1 MSRWGKGGVLVSQQ
15 IRQMIDASRIS
26 SSIGMDLHE
35 HVQPSSIVFPVGEI
49 AWEMKGVVLPRDG
62 EKVVDIIEKFKVPHV
77 KPLDLRNGTILEK
90 GRTYIIKAGVK
101 LRLDKGLLAEA
112 SPKSSIGRVDLHTR
126 VVTDCSSK
134 FDTIPDGYEGDVYL
148 YVVSNSFRIYIETGI
163 ALTQVLFRVGNP
175 ALDPLETKMASEV
188 HNFFRNRSGKVTS
201 ARVDPTVPG
210 ALMTV
215 DLQNHDVVGYFAKD
229 THTPLF
235 LNRKDNPT
243 SEFWE
248 EIPKPKDGA
257 LHMPQGKFGIFV
269 TKEHVSFPPFVPSRL
284 LDSRKEAKQMEPGY
298 SGVMMIYD
306 PSAGEFRAHY
316 AGFFDP
322 GWGCNFKK
330 VIGDDGK
337 ESFVRVKGKLWGA
350 GVLEIRSFE
359 KDRIIRDGDP
369 ICRIVYE
376 RLMDIPD
383 FLYATT
389 GSGSN
394 YGIQTGPRLSKFFK

>member
-1 MSRWGKGGVLVSQQ
+1 MTRWGKGGVLVSQM
-15 IRQMIDASRIS
+15 IRGMIDAGRIS
-26 SSIGMDLHE
+26 SDLDLHP
-35 HVQPSSIVFPVGEI
+35 HVQPSSIDFPVGDI
-49 AWEMKGVVLPRDG
+49 AWEMRGVVLPRKG
-62 EKVVDIIEKFKVPHV
+62 EKIIDLVEKFKVPFV
-77 KPLDLRNGTILEK
+77 KPLDLGSGAILEK
-90 GRTYIIKAGVK
+90 GRTYLVRSAVK
-101 LRLDKGLLAEA
+101 VKLDKGVLAEA

-126 VVTDCSSK
+126 VVCDGSCK
-134 FDTIPDGYEGDVYL
+134 FDTIEDGYEGYIYL
-148 YVVSNSFRIYIETGI
+148 YVVSNSFRIHLEKGI
-163 ALTQVLFRVGNP
+163 PLTQVLFRVGNP
-175 ALDPLETKMASEV
+175 VLDPIETKMASEV
-188 HNFFRNRSGKVTS
+188 HGFFRSNSGEALT
-201 ARVDPTVPG
+201 ARVDHQVPG

-215 DLQNHDVVGYFAKD
+215 DLTGHNIVGYFAKD

-235 LNRKDNPT
+235 LNRRDNPV

-248 EIPKPKDGA
+248 EIPKPSDGA

-269 TKEHVSFPPFVPSRL
+269 TKEHVAFPPFVRS
-284 LDSRKEAKQMEPGY
+284 SSNKAVMEPGY

-306 PSAGEFRAHY
+306 PTAGEFRAHY

-330 VIGDDGK
+330 SEVDGK
-337 ESFVRVKGKLWGA
+337 TVFTRMKGRVWGA

-376 RLMDIPD
+376 RLMDVPD
-383 FLYATT
+383 FLYGAE

-394 YGIQTGPRLSKFFK
+394 YGMQTGPRLAKFFVSKINK